1 MKSRIYLLLAVGV
14 MAFFS
19 LVASARQERNPAPP
33 KPSWEHRV
41 IVEMQGQGAAD
52 LNKLGAE
59 GWELVT
65 VRAEDEMVGNF
76 RQTRLYY
83 YMKRQK

>member
-1 MKSRIYLLLAVGV
+1 MKSRIYLLLAVCV
-14 MAFFS
+14 VAFLS
-19 LVASARQERNPAPP
+19 LVASARQERNQAPQ

-41 IVEMQGQGAAD
+41 VSELQGHGTAD

-65 VRAEDEMVGNF
+65 VRAEEEVTGNF